1 MKAAMLKSRI
11 NPTTS
16 GRSCCAP
23 RDNRPGFA
31 LVSIAFFL
39 AALSWSPLLP
49 GLLSIS
55 FSLALLAT
63 FFVFAGLTVASSG
76 FNLRVTL
83 VCGALLALSLVLLVI
98 GQSPLQLART
108 GPLPLLIFAAYQT
121 TAIARLSTTLC
132 DWLST
137 FLAAGVLGAAIGL
150 IYAFAGG
157 SSILSIMNVDGR
169 ENFLYLTTMTNFE
182 FAGVIRPSF
191 IYDEAGAFSFL
202 LCATV
207 ALREVLRKSRR
218 MSYFLML
225 GGLVTLSVTHLLIT
239 VLFLSFCI
247 GFLRTFA
254 SVAVLAALLAPAAL
268 EHEELEFITSRFA
281 IEDGQLA
288 GDNRSNQIRNFFE
301 VVNPKMIFL
310 GDVACHAR
318 ANQVCDEHGDI
329 TSSPV
334 TPTYKGGIVSLLVQL
349 TVHLTFVVIFVKSPR
364 MRFSALAMSLLL
376 LQRPYFEISGYGF
389 ITYLQLFLM
398 FRAKRQPGRRSGTH
412 ARRNFQSLQPA
423 MQQSPT

>member
-1 MKAAMLKSRI
+1 MR
-11 NPTTS
+11 PTTFE
-16 GRSCCAP
+16 RCCGTP
-23 RDNRPGFA
+23 YDKRPGFA

-49 GLLSIS
+49 GLFSIS
-55 FSLALLAT
+55 FSLALFAT
-63 FFVFAGLTVASSG
+63 FFAYAGLTVASSG
-76 FNLRVTL
+76 LNLRVTL
-83 VCGALLALSLVLLVI
+83 ACLALLALSLVLLAV

-132 DWLST
+132 DWLSK
-137 FLAAGVLGAAIGL
+137 FLAVGVLGAMIGL

-157 SSILSIMNVDGR
+157 TPILSILNVDGR
-169 ENFLYLTTMTNFE
+169 ENLLYLTTMSNFE

-207 ALREVLRKSRR
+207 ALREVLGKSRR

-225 GGLVTLSVTHLLIT
+225 GGLVTLSITHILIT
-239 VLFLSFCI
+239 VVFLFFRI
-247 GFLRTFA
+247 GFLRTLM
-254 SVAVLAALLAPAAL
+254 SVVAIAVLLAPAAL
-268 EHEELEFITSRFA
+268 ERDELEFITSRFA

-288 GDNRSNQIRNFFE
+288 GDNRSSQIQNFLQ
-301 VVNPKMIFL
+301 VVNPRMILL
-310 GDVACHAR
+310 GDVACHTR
-318 ANQVCDEHGDI
+318 VNQVCDEHGDI

-334 TPTYKGGIVSLLVQL
+334 TPTYKGGIVALLVQL
-349 TVHLTFVVIFVKSPR
+349 TVHLTLVVAFIKSPR
-364 MRFSALAMSLLL
+364 LRFSALAMSLLL

-389 ITYLQLFLM
+389 ITYLLLFLM
-398 FRAKRQPGRRSGTH
+398 FGEKWPPSRRRGTH
-412 ARRNFQSLQPA
+412 ARPSLQSLTPA
-423 MQQSPT
+423 LQQSPT